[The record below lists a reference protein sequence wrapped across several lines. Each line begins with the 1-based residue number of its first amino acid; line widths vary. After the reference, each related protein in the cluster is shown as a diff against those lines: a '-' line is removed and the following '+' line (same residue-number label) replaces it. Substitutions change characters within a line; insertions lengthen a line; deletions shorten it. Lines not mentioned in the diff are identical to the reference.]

1 MRNTKQA
8 TLIGFSAIVLWS
20 AIIGFIKEVTHAFGP
35 VGGSAL
41 MYSVAFLFLLPSV
54 GWVSLKKFSRTY
66 LLWGGVLMVAYEVC
80 LALSI
85 GYSESNRQAI
95 EIGMVNYLWPTFT
108 LVATVVFHTHKVH
121 WLIVPGILC
130 SALGIGWVLGGEEG
144 LNFNQLVRNVQSNPL
159 SYGLAFLGA
168 LLWSAYCVVTVKY
181 ARGVNGVTL
190 FFLGVALVLWAKYL
204 LLGES
209 VVMQVNLSS
218 IVYLVIAAGAMG
230 FGYAAWNVGIMSGN
244 VTLLTVASYFIPV
257 LSSAFS
263 SVLLSAPLALS
274 FWQGA
279 FLVCMGSL
287 LCWLSTR
294 RA

>member
-1 MRNTKQA
+1 
-8 TLIGFSAIVLWS
+8 
-20 AIIGFIKEVTHAFGP
+20 
-35 VGGSAL
+35 
-41 MYSVAFLFLLPSV
+41 
-54 GWVSLKKFSRTY
+54 
-66 LLWGGVLMVAYEVC
+66 
-80 LALSI
+80 
-85 GYSESNRQAI
+85 
-95 EIGMVNYLWPTFT
+95 
-108 LVATVVFHTHKVH
+108 
-121 WLIVPGILC
+121 VPGILC